1 MVVLFMLRLK
11 CGSVLQFS
19 YRGNKAQLSSVSE
32 KLEIQNVYGCL
43 FQFSTENW
51 FDILLFLF
59 TCWTVTLAT
68 PSLNLRLLAET
79 KRLSG
84 YCLLQY
90 KLVLRDRKCQAV
102 AG

>member
-1 MVVLFMLRLK
+1 MGLNGPIKWQEFALITTFTQNSFVLSKLEMVVLFMLRLK

-51 FDILLFLF
+51 FDILLVIFVYMLDCN
-59 TCWTVTLAT
+59 T
-68 PSLNLRLLAET
+68 
-79 KRLSG
+79 
-84 YCLLQY
+84 
-90 KLVLRDRKCQAV
+90 RDS
-102 AG
+102 